1 MFRLVSLRSH
11 NSKFQASVISPFQ
24 KQCSNIFKRL
34 GWKKKSSYFRLVQ
47 VNWEL
52 DKGDP
57 PVNERVWHC
66 LQHFHPRHSSDC
78 WILAG
83 NACINLT
90 CKAPYE
96 GQGDK
101 PRSIVSSCLVQLKEI
116 NPNIVKLK
124 LPSWWLSQSILSK
137 INFLSSNCII
147 SEC

>member
-1 MFRLVSLRSH
+1 M
-11 NSKFQASVISPFQ
+11 
-24 KQCSNIFKRL
+24 
-34 GWKKKSSYFRLVQ
+34 
-47 VNWEL
+47 L

-57 PVNERVWHC
+57 PVNQRVWHC

-101 PRSIVSSCLVQLKEI
+101 PRSIVLSCLMQLREI
-116 NPNIVKLK
+116 NHNIEGEIAELMVVIVYSGQKKFFEL
-124 LPSWWLSQSILSK
+124 
-137 INFLSSNCII
+137 
-147 SEC
+147 